1 MNRDGTLPTTPIIR
15 HRLADRVLHWVMA
28 AATLALLG
36 TGLLPILGLKFPW
49 VTAHWI
55 AGLVLTAAALGH
67 IARVLGR
74 KARQSMWIGAR
85 DVRIALAAGRPGK
98 YSLAQKLMH
107 HAVTVFVLITIATG
121 LPMLAKT
128 DSFLWRRNPY
138 MLGEGT
144 WGVIYVLHDLA
155 TLFLISL
162 VMLHVYFALRP
173 EKLFYTRSM
182 ILGFITGDEYR
193 DHHDREL
200 WPAGDKTG
208 DGTS

>member
-1 MNRDGTLPTTPIIR
+1 MPNTPIIR

-28 AATLALLG
+28 GATLVLLG
-36 TGLLPILGLKFPW
+36 TGLAPVLGLKFPW

-67 IARVLGR
+67 LVRVLARRG
-74 KARQSMWIGAR
+74 RQSMWIGAR
-85 DVRIALAAGRPGK
+85 DLEIALAAGRPGK

-128 DSFLWRRNPY
+128 DSFPWQRNPY
-138 MLGEGT
+138 MLDEGT
-144 WGVIYVLHDLA
+144 WGAIYVLHDLA
-155 TLFLISL
+155 TLFLVSL

-182 ILGFITGDEYR
+182 IWGFITGGEYR
-193 DHHDREL
+193 DHHDRDL
-200 WPAGDKTG
+200 WPAGDDAG
-208 DGTS
+208 DGS

>member
-1 MNRDGTLPTTPIIR
+1 MPTKPIIR
-15 HRLADRVLHWVMA
+15 HRFADRLLHWVMA

-36 TGLLPILGLKFPW
+36 TGLAPILGVKFPW

-67 IARVLGR
+67 IGRVLGR
-74 KARQSMWIGAR
+74 KERQSMWIGAR

-107 HAVTVFVLITIATG
+107 HAVTVFVLITVATG

-128 DSFLWRRNPY
+128 DSFLWQRNPY

-144 WGVIYVLHDLA
+144 WGAIYVLHDLA
-155 TLFLISL
+155 TLFLVSL

-182 ILGFITGDEYR
+182 ILGFITGNEYR

-200 WPAGDKTG
+200 WAAGDGAATG
-208 DGTS
+208 DERS